1 MFAQLADF
9 GLAKREKKKA
19 CMQTCCGTLPYSAP
33 EMLLAT
39 RMVPYSNKVDT
50 WGLGVIL
57 FMLLCGY
64 HPFDPFGQASSSVL
78 RKRIVAGDADYSGP
92 AVCC

>member
-1 MFAQLADF
+1 MH
-9 GLAKREKKKA
+9 
-19 CMQTCCGTLPYSAP
+19 TCCGTLPYSAP

-39 RMVPYSNKVDT
+39 RMAPYSNKVDT

-64 HPFDPFGQASSSVL
+64 HPFDPFGQASSAGL
-78 RKRIVAGDADYSGP
+78 RKHIVAGDADYSGP